1 MRSRREKKRK
11 SHREAVSAEL
21 ELMPMLNVF
30 ITIIPLLL
38 LSAAFVPVS
47 VIKTTLPSSD
57 AQPAEAT
64 ESEKVDVSVYI
75 RPDAYLIEFNGK
87 ITNTIARSGDAADAS
102 EAGQAELTEVL
113 KEIAAAHP
121 DHHDVTIYSLPTTRY
136 EEIVQVMDISR
147 AAGMPEASLA
157 EMNTGI

>member
-1 MRSRREKKRK
+1 MRSRREKRK

-57 AQPAEAT
+57 AQPAEAPET
-64 ESEKVDVSVYI
+64 EHVDVSVYI
-75 RPDAYLIEFNGK
+75 RPDAYIIEFNGK
-87 ITNTIARSGDAADAS
+87 ITNTIARSGDAAADAT
-102 EAGQAELTEVL
+102 EAGQVELSEVL

-136 EEIVQVMDISR
+136 EEIIQVMDVSR
-147 AAGMPEASLA
+147 AAGLPEASLA
-157 EMNTGI
+157 EMNMGI

>member
-21 ELMPMLNVF
+21 DLMPMLNVF

-57 AQPAEAT
+57 AQPAEAPET
-64 ESEKVDVSVYI
+64 EHVDLSVYV
-75 RPDAYLIEFNGK
+75 RPDAYIIEFNGQV
-87 ITNTIARSGDAADAS
+87 TNTIARSGDAADTT
-102 EAGQAELTEVL
+102 EAAQAELSQVL

-121 DHHDVTIYSLPTTRY
+121 DHHEVTIYSLPTTRY
-136 EEIVQVMDISR
+136 EEIIQVMDVSR
-147 AAGMPEASLA
+147 AAGLPEASLA